1 MKAEEKIDK
10 DKLYEFYIIQN
21 HNGKETAEYFSTS
34 VSTINRAVRLYGFKK
49 EPEMSW
55 KNQSVGRKSKNQIP
69 KEDLYDYYI
78 IQNHSHKECEEFFN
92 TTYAIIH
99 LRLKE
104 YGIKKDPK
112 KTYEVTSKTLQKKYG
127 VSNPSFLE
135 DVKSKKKTTTMLHY
149 GVEHPAQSDEIKKR
163 FEETCIEKYGVT
175 NPSCLESVKQRKIAK
190 SLEKF
195 GTQYPIQNPEI
206 KKKAME
212 LLRKSLMEKYGRPN
226 TGAVLLNEFAY
237 SILGDKNRFSS
248 FIDEC
253 ELHNA
258 KSIANKLNVSICTL
272 YSYLYKY
279 NMVHK
284 LNHASSVYEDE
295 LKSILKENKI
305 KCYKTRKV
313 IYPLEIDLYCPDF
326 KIGIEFNG
334 NVFHGF
340 IDDDPPKGGRDMF
353 YHKDKSEAGIKA
365 GVFIFHIFEYEYVEN
380 RDKCIAN
387 MLSKFF
393 IPDFDYF
400 SLRDNFLY
408 YNGIIICSFFIDEAF
423 NLTLSIAAE
432 WFPAEF
438 IYIYLARR
446 FHSQGVL
453 VYININTAKENSL
466 LLLSNGFSVI
476 KDYQPSCVWCDNLS
490 NTKEY
495 IDDKSI
501 IEENKNKK
509 YWRIYDCGHRL
520 LRYENNIE
528 KGGSE

>member
-21 HNGKETAEYFSTS
+21 HNGKETAEYFNTS
-34 VSTINRAVRLYGFKK
+34 VATINRAVRLRGFRK

-55 KNQSVGRKSKNQIP
+55 KNQSLGKKSKNQIS

-78 IQNHSHKECEEFFN
+78 VQNHSHKECEEFFN

-99 LRLKE
+99 SRLKE

-112 KTYEVTSKTLQKKYG
+112 KTYEVTSRSVQKKYG
-127 VSNPSFLE
+127 VSNPSLSE
-135 DVKSKKKTTTMLHY
+135 DIKVKKKTTTMLHY
-149 GVEHPAQSDEIKKR
+149 GVEYPSQSDEVKR
-163 FEETCIEKYGVT
+163 KFRKTCVEKYGVP
-175 NPSCLESVKQRKIAK
+175 NPSCLENVKQRKIAK
-190 SLEKF
+190 SLERF

-206 KKKAME
+206 KKKAIE

-226 TGAVLLNEFAY
+226 TGTVLLNEFAY
-237 SILGDKNRFSS
+237 SILSDKNRLSS

-253 ELHNA
+253 GLHNA

-272 YSYLYKY
+272 YNYLYKY
-279 NMVHK
+279 NMVYK

-305 KCYKTRKV
+305 KCYKTRKI
-313 IYPLEIDLYCPDF
+313 IYPLEIDLYCPNF
-326 KIGIEFNG
+326 KIGVEFNG

-340 IDDDPPKGGRDMF
+340 VDDCPPKGGRDML
-353 YHKDKSEAGIKA
+353 YHKDKSMAGVEA
-365 GVFIFHIFEYEYVEN
+365 GVFIFHIFEYEYIEN
-380 RDKCIAN
+380 RDKCIMN

-393 IPDFDYF
+393 IPDFNCY
-400 SLRDNFLY
+400 SLKDNLLY
-408 YNGIIICSFFIDEAF
+408 YNDVIVCKFVIDKEF
-423 NLTLSIAAE
+423 NLIVSDIAE
-432 WFPAEF
+432 WFPSEF
-438 IYIYLARR
+438 IYIYLAQY
-446 FHSQGVL
+446 FYLQKISLYVN
-453 VYININTAKENSL
+453 INIAKENSL
-466 LLLSNGFSVI
+466 LLLSNGFSFV
-476 KDYQPSCVWCDNLS
+476 KDYQPSCIWCDSLS

-509 YWRIYDCGHRL
+509 YWRIYDCGRRL
-520 LRYENNIE
+520 LRYDNNIE

>member
-34 VSTINRAVRLYGFKK
+34 VSTINRAVRLHGFKK

-127 VSNPSFLE
+127 VSNPSFSE

-149 GVEHPAQSDEIKKR
+149 GVEYPAQSDEIKKR

-432 WFPAEF
+432 WFPTEF

-453 VYININTAKENSL
+453 VHININTAKENSL

-509 YWRIYDCGHRL
+509 YWRIYDCGRRL

>member
-34 VSTINRAVRLYGFKK
+34 VSIINRAVRLHGFKK

-127 VSNPSFLE
+127 VSNPSFSE

-432 WFPAEF
+432 WFPTEF

-453 VYININTAKENSL
+453 VHININTAKENSL

-490 NTKEY
+490 NAKEY

-509 YWRIYDCGHRL
+509 YWRIYDCGRRL